1 MNLKVIE
8 SRTMQTKL
16 NPIKKQ
22 FLDARSQNWNEETL
36 KDSKT

>member
-1 MNLKVIE
+1 MQYELKVIE

-22 FLDARSQNWNEETL
+22 FLDARS
-36 KDSKT
+36 